1 MKSKRVGRDGP
12 HAQKLHALRRLP
24 VFVVRPGRMK
34 FYGRFALAPGERT
47 AGEGAAAGRQP
58 WSFSIMMSRM
68 VRSVATMPGLLT
80 RPMLRMACSG
90 VEAQMPSLA
99 LTTTPPTAR

>member
-12 HAQKLHALRRLP
+12 HAQKLPALRRLP

-47 AGEGAAAGRQP
+47 AGEGAAAGLD
-58 WSFSIMMSRM
+58 WS
-68 VRSVATMPGLLT
+68 VLDHLEEEDEHECHCGHDHDHGEG
-80 RPMLRMACSG
+80 CCHHHHEG
-90 VEAQMPSLA
+90 
-99 LTTTPPTAR
+99 